1 MCSVPGL
8 WPGVQ
13 LPDTSTLS
21 QALTPSHIPPPP
33 PQHRQ
38 RIIQKQ
44 RQRSSLLFGG
54 QNWFSSLP
62 NRFSARMIWR
72 NGWIEKW
79 TLRGMDVSEQLD
91 YTPFSLHHTKPHPPK
106 MDVHTNF
113 FLQIILA
120 AKWLTRDSS
129 TSLKLQRRPLPSL
142 LYKSFFYAATESPV
156 FILSAYLLA

>member
-1 MCSVPGL
+1 MCLDCGL
-8 WPGVQ
+8 VSSCLIH
-13 LPDTSTLS
+13 LPFHRLS
-21 QALTPSHIPPPP
+21 LHPTYHHHHHSIDKGF
-33 PQHRQ
+33 
-38 RIIQKQ
+38 IQKQ